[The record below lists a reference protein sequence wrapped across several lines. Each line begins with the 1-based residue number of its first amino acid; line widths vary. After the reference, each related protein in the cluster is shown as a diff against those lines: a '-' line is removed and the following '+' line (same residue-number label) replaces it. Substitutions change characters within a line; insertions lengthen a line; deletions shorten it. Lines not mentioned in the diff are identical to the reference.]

1 MLVPALRQSSATVV
15 NLLYP
20 ASYAGK
26 LEGSVLPDRGYLLEL
41 KRPWKLATFC
51 IGMAWLLYGALTY
64 GISDWD
70 VGISLLM
77 GGLTYLTAPWCVKV
91 MVQSIKSRQR
101 FWLFWIVAAL
111 AVALFVID
119 GEYYLY
125 HTWRGNRMLRAE
137 NFCTSSALFFL
148 AGCLWLYEGSLAQ
161 FSDQLRK
168 LLGTRKDG

>member
-1 MLVPALRQSSATVV
+1 M
-15 NLLYP
+15 
-20 ASYAGK
+20 
-26 LEGSVLPDRGYLLEL
+26 LPDRRYLLEL
-41 KRPWKLATFC
+41 KRPWKLATFS

-64 GISDWD
+64 AISDWD

-91 MVQSIKSRQR
+91 ILQSIRQRQR
-101 FWLFWIVAAL
+101 FWLLWIVAAL

-125 HTWRGNRMLRAE
+125 HTWCGNKMLRQE
-137 NFCTSSALFFL
+137 NFYASSALFFL
-148 AGCLWLYEGSLAQ
+148 AGSIWLYEGSLAQ
-161 FSDQLRK
+161 FINQLRT